1 MMPLALSSAGDT
13 LVIRK
18 INGQDEVRQHLTELG
33 FIIGDKVSV
42 VSELAGNLIVQ
53 VKDSRVAI
61 NRGTASHIMV
71 DPC

>member
-53 VKDSRVAI
+53 V
-61 NRGTASHIMV
+61 
-71 DPC
+71 